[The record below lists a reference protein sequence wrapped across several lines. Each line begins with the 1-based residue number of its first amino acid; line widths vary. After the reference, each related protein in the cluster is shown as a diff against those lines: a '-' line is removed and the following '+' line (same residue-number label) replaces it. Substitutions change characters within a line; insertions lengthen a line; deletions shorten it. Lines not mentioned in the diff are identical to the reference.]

1 MTIRLSNKPL
11 QACLRQDQLD
21 ILLKYEMKRDELGSN
36 IAAGEQQ
43 FTAGDHLTQVCSVLR
58 LCHCEAHFAEAIPA
72 LQTGDCF
79 VPCNDTHRI
88 FRAEQPCHPTLKEVA
103 AKAESK
109 WQGLGSAG

>member
-43 FTAGDHLTQVCSVLR
+43 FTAGDHLT
-58 LCHCEAHFAEAIPA
+58 
-72 LQTGDCF
+72 
-79 VPCNDTHRI
+79 
-88 FRAEQPCHPTLKEVA
+88 LKESA
-103 AKAESK
+103 AKVEAK
-109 WQGLGSAG
+109 LQRMGNAG